1 MKIHLKKK
9 IKRIKKERFHI
20 CIYISA
26 CCVCTHKTRVR
37 YVECAIIQF
46 SRVVFCISAKDAWFY
61 IVSYLY
67 VCGYNILFYFYYI
80 VVQKKHM
87 SGSKSTSPFMYNWK
101 CFNFKNNEKKKCN
114 NFIEQKLNLFL
125 IKIYLLYDTLK

>member
-1 MKIHLKKK
+1 MRMTFFFKLNELHCHFSISSICEDTFKKK

-26 CCVCTHKTRVR
+26 CCFVCTHKTRVR

-101 CFNFKNNEKKKCN
+101 VFQF
-114 NFIEQKLNLFL
+114 
-125 IKIYLLYDTLK
+125 